1 MKQTA
6 MQRLVDHINDR
17 LIASRELVRDTDYIE
32 NILANAVNLLNVER
46 EQITDAFHKGR
57 EERDYNG
64 SIWECKSGL
73 DYYNQTYNTNEK

>member
-6 MQRLVDHINDR
+6 VEWLHTK
-17 LIASRELVRDTDYIE
+17 LSTCTSEELVG
-32 NILANAVNLLNVER
+32 NINNWFEQAKAMEK
-46 EQITDAFHKGR
+46 EQIEQAFNGGR

-73 DYYNQTYNTNEK
+73 DYYNQTYNTDKK